1 MKKIISVISALS
13 LTAGLAV
20 AASAANYLGD
30 ADKNGTVNS
39 ADALA
44 ILEYS
49 VGKTTEIDVKFADIN
64 KDKEVNSADALEAL
78 RISVGEIAAEEIK
91 EEEPEK
97 NPLDFS
103 KAEIIEFYNK
113 AITDSRMGKVK
124 VTNTENVS
132 ITINS
137 ITGGNLVKSIANGIV
152 ESYAKPTTATKTF
165 VNGKCDS
172 ETLGYFSACSNIDA
186 DGVAKAEI
194 KKSGNGYEVTITV
207 VSEKSS
213 LGTEPKYNAQCSRP
227 LDIGAVDLKGIKV
240 TKADFNYSGTV
251 LKAVIDENGKVISTN
266 VTMPL
271 TVVGEGS
278 LGIKVSVDASG
289 IYTNNSVY
297 AY

>member
-20 AASAANYLGD
+20 TAGAVSYLGD
-30 ADKNGTVNS
+30 ADKNGAVNS

-91 EEEPEK
+91 EEEPGK
-97 NPLDFS
+97 DPLDFS

-113 AITDSRMGKVK
+113 AITESRTGKVK

-137 ITGGNLVKSIANGIV
+137 ITGGNLVKNIANGIV
-152 ESYAKPTTATKTF
+152 ESYAKPTTATKNF

-207 VSEKSS
+207 VPEKSQ

-271 TVVGEGS
+271 AVVGEGS

-289 IYTNNSVY
+289 VYTNNSVY